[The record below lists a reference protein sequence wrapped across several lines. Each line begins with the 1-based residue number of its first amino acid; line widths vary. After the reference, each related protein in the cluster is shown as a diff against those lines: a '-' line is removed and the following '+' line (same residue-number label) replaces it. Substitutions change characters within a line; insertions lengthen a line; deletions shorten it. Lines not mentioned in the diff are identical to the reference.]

1 MGLLLQSLVLKEF
14 SCQHSKWK
22 LGFHGMQSWQQIEDN
37 FWWIFKIKST
47 SMHRIV
53 VLTVNDECDI
63 RERERSPS
71 CIAGRLVELVP
82 SDVGIVPPREESGLQ
97 WLERLV
103 EEAIVRRSHTRG

>member
-1 MGLLLQSLVLKEF
+1 MVCSPGNKLRTISGGF
-14 SCQHSKWK
+14 SKYKALSC
-22 LGFHGMQSWQQIEDN
+22 
-37 FWWIFKIKST
+37 
-47 SMHRIV
+47 
-53 VLTVNDECDI
+53 TVNDECDI

-71 CIAGRLVELVP
+71 CIAGRLVELLP